1 MRKIALFLSLCVFI
15 WASDLQQALEY
26 EKQGDYKKAME
37 IYKKLALKN
46 SSVLISQ
53 EQNNSSEAT
62 QMQNSITIKKEEKQ
76 DFSRLAL
83 ANYLVKMKVLIPLA
97 LALIR

>member
-26 EKQGDYKKAME
+26 EKQ
-37 IYKKLALKN
+37 
-46 SSVLISQ
+46 
-53 EQNNSSEAT
+53 
-62 QMQNSITIKKEEKQ
+62 
-76 DFSRLAL
+76 DFSSRLAL
-83 ANYLVKMKVLIPLA
+83 ANILVKMKALILLA

>member
-37 IYKKLALKN
+37 ILQKTRFKKF
-46 SSVLISQ
+46 ICF
-53 EQNNSSEAT
+53 
-62 QMQNSITIKKEEKQ
+62 
-76 DFSRLAL
+76 DFSRT
-83 ANYLVKMKVLIPLA
+83 K
-97 LALIR
+97 